1 MNRYVPDWTME
12 DDSGCLTDLLP
23 MTNQRKPMGPDNE
36 LVELLWR
43 NGHVVMHSQT
53 HRRTPV
59 GEFKQAPKPDA
70 VQKYEQS
77 LGDSSN
83 LIHEAE
89 AASWFQFPLD
99 DSFEKELCSEFFPE
113 ITGADAVASDKISKD
128 FVAEEEDRYLTFS
141 STDDGTAFTAPAP
154 KQSTHHP
161 QDDTMPPPR
170 SHVMGCTPQSSSLE
184 NSNSGVLNFPHF
196 SKQVKAADLGHRG
209 SGSNSKAGAQESS
222 MMTVGSSA
230 CGSNQIQAQTDP
242 SNNISNDAA
251 DIVTGPREGTGT
263 GTRLLSERMQ
273 SKKAHEGTVT
283 SSSGGSGCSYGRT
296 AQQNASNHSYKRRKA
311 RDVEESGCQS
321 EEAEYE
327 SIDEKKQAT
336 RPTSKRRSRAAEVHN
351 LSERRRRDRINEKM
365 KALQELIPHCNK
377 TDKASM
383 LDEAIEYLK
392 TLQLQVQMM
401 WMGSGMASMMF
412 PCVQQYISGM
422 GMGIG
427 MSHASMSA
435 VHSAVQ
441 LPRVPFVNAS
451 VAPASSA
458 SFLPSPPIIS
468 PANFPSQMHNIHLP
482 ESYARYLGFH
492 NFCAYGSH
500 TVQHNQSAASPDTTL
515 PSSAGGPTSIRNN
528 KSAD

>member
-1 MNRYVPDWTME
+1 
-12 DDSGCLTDLLP
+12 
-23 MTNQRKPMGPDNE
+23 
-36 LVELLWR
+36 
-43 NGHVVMHSQT
+43 MHSQT

-351 LSERRRRDRINEKM
+351 LSERVKNEFPV
-365 KALQELIPHCNK
+365 LQLNDSCLCPYE
-377 TDKASM
+377 DKASM

-392 TLQLQVQMM
+392 TLQLQVQRRKE
-401 WMGSGMASMMF
+401 GRKKGECFERSRHGVLVRIIAAPLGDADDRLRS
-412 PCVQQYISGM
+412 
-422 GMGIG
+422 
-427 MSHASMSA
+427 
-435 VHSAVQ
+435 
-441 LPRVPFVNAS
+441 LS
-451 VAPASSA
+451 VD
-458 SFLPSPPIIS
+458 I
-468 PANFPSQMHNIHLP
+468 P
-482 ESYARYLGFH
+482 EDW
-492 NFCAYGSH
+492 N
-500 TVQHNQSAASPDTTL
+500 
-515 PSSAGGPTSIRNN
+515 
-528 KSAD
+528 

>member
-1 MNRYVPDWTME
+1 
-12 DDSGCLTDLLP
+12 
-23 MTNQRKPMGPDNE
+23 
-36 LVELLWR
+36 
-43 NGHVVMHSQT
+43 MHSQT

-154 KQSTHHP
+154 MQSTHHP

-196 SKQVKAADLGHRG
+196 SKQVKADLGHRG

-263 GTRLLSERMQ
+263 GTGTRLLSERMQ

-321 EEAEYE
+321 EVLY
-327 SIDEKKQAT
+327 
-336 RPTSKRRSRAAEVHN
+336 
-351 LSERRRRDRINEKM
+351 
-365 KALQELIPHCNK
+365 
-377 TDKASM
+377 
-383 LDEAIEYLK
+383 
-392 TLQLQVQMM
+392 
-401 WMGSGMASMMF
+401 
-412 PCVQQYISGM
+412 
-422 GMGIG
+422 
-427 MSHASMSA
+427 
-435 VHSAVQ
+435 
-441 LPRVPFVNAS
+441 
-451 VAPASSA
+451 
-458 SFLPSPPIIS
+458 
-468 PANFPSQMHNIHLP
+468 
-482 ESYARYLGFH
+482 
-492 NFCAYGSH
+492 
-500 TVQHNQSAASPDTTL
+500 
-515 PSSAGGPTSIRNN
+515 
-528 KSAD
+528 